1 MSRGPVSARSPLM
14 RTIILSLAMV
24 LALAACRRETVDED
38 MAAATATTETTAT
51 NTSTISATTTGSTG
65 GSVSTM
71 SPSDKEFVIQAAYS
85 GAAEVAAG
93 LIGVS
98 AARNQ
103 TVRNFAQRMV
113 TDHGR
118 NNEELQK
125 LATAKGLA
133 LPTALAD
140 EHQEAVDRLQDT
152 AGADFDRAFMQQMVA
167 GHQKAVAMFE
177 AAERT
182 VEDVDLRAWIGR
194 TLPVLRDHLKM
205 AQSIRP

>member
-1 MSRGPVSARSPLM
+1 M
-14 RTIILSLAMV
+14 RTIFLTLTVA
-24 LALAACRRETVDED
+24 LALTGCRRETVDED

-65 GSVSTM
+65 GSVSAM
-71 SPSDKEFVIQAAYS
+71 SPSDKEFVVQASYA

-93 LIGVS
+93 LIGTT
-98 AARNQ
+98 AAQNGN
-103 TVRNFAQRMV
+103 VREFAQRMV

-133 LPTALAD
+133 LPTALDDA
-140 EHQEAVDRLQDT
+140 HQEAIDRLQDT
-152 AGADFDRAFMQQMVA
+152 AGADFDRVFMKQMVA
-167 GHQKAVAMFE
+167 DHQKAVSMFE
-177 AAERT
+177 AAERSVQDT
-182 VEDVDLRAWIGR
+182 DVRVWVTR